1 MESWAND
8 LLFLPEVLE
17 VDILAALGSED
28 WCNAIHAEVVSAASL
43 FPSSGLLCSLT
54 ALRAA

>member
-28 WCNAIHAEVVSAASL
+28 WCDAIHAGGYWRPTVFVSP
-43 FPSSGLLCSLT
+43 FFRVEGPT
-54 ALRAA
+54 